1 VRARA
6 QSVYKIGQTACANA
20 LLAAAKVGG
29 VLSVTADQIN
39 DTVCD
44 GTSVPWLRNLT
55 IISQDETDTT
65 TPNEPEPVIDGGS
78 F

>member
-6 QSVYKIGQTACANA
+6 QSVYKIGQTAYANA
-20 LLAAAKVGG
+20 PLAAAKVSG
-29 VLSVTADQIN
+29 VLNVTADQIN
-39 DTVCD
+39 DIVCD
-44 GTSVPWLRNLT
+44 GTSAPWLRNLT

-65 TPNEPEPVIDGGS
+65 PNAPEPVIDGGS